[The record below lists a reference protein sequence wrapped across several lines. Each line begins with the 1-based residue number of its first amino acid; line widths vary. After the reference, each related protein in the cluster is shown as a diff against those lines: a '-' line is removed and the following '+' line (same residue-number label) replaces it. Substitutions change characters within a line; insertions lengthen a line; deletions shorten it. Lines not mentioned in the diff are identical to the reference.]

1 MSTWQYDL
9 WEYVEQKVIHSF
21 LAHKEQNAIDSMYC
35 VVKDLKIL
43 SLVFIMFVGEV
54 RRWDRNSE
62 VITLFLRISL
72 IWRVFLYLQVRNKFR
87 KKAMVDNHYI
97 SHNRCH
103 FKLWTSVLE
112 RKYRWRWIVD
122 SLRISSNFLT
132 LYFKNS

>member
-1 MSTWQYDL
+1 MSEWKQEFTL
-9 WEYVEQKVIHSF
+9 HSNEKYF
-21 LAHKEQNAIDSMYC
+21 
-35 VVKDLKIL
+35 VKSIY
-43 SLVFIMFVGEV
+43 SIIIMLICKSWFHGFFEKFVGEA

-87 KKAMVDNHYI
+87 TKAMVDNHYI

-103 FKLWTSVLE
+103 SKLRTSILE

-132 LYFKNS
+132 LYFKNSY